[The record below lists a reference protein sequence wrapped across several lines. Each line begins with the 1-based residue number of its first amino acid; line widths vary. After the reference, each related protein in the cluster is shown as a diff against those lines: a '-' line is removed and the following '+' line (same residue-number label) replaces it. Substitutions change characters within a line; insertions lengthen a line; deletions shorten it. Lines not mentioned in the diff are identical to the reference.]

1 MSGNKYTLT
10 CPKCKT
16 VIEPRGRAMTLA
28 MTCKSCRLYFRSGEW
43 DKATVEFQHTEQQ
56 ALPIGARG
64 RFDNFLYEVMGFVV
78 KEESKY
84 KYRWREYSLFNPYRG
99 YAFLSEY
106 NGHWNFV
113 WPIEDDPRVH
123 VSDQHF
129 KYEDHNYDL
138 YQKYTAQVVYASG
151 EFFFDVV
158 DITASTVN
166 YEYIAPPF
174 MLAMEQS
181 DDSMLWCKGEYFTMA
196 EIASAFSLPTGK
208 LPGQTG
214 IGYTQP
220 FNASF
225 TSSALISFTAVII
238 LLTLVIQLVLNNAA
252 EDKIVFQ
259 GEFDRNQLTDQKVLV
274 SPSFTLDNGP
284 QSLEV
289 LVYAP
294 LSNDWFF
301 SQFTLVNENDKTEYN
316 FTKEVEYY
324 SGVDDGTS
332 WSEGS
337 RSGEAFLSKI
347 PAGTYHLNIYPE
359 FSPRNQTFSVVVR
372 RDIPMYS
379 NFFVVCLGFL
389 VFPVFYFIR
398 RHYREQKRWSESD
411 YSPYSSD

>member
-28 MTCKSCRLYFRSGEW
+28 MTCKSCRLYFRIGEW
-43 DKATVEFQHTEQQ
+43 TKATVEFANTEHQ
-56 ALPIGARG
+56 ALPIGAKG

-84 KYRWREYSLFNPYRG
+84 KYRWREYLLFNPYRG

-113 WPIEDDPRVH
+113 WPIEDDPRIH
-123 VSDQHF
+123 VSNQHF
-129 KYEDHNYDL
+129 RYEDHTYDL
-138 YQKYTAQVVYASG
+138 YQKYTAQVVYANG

-158 DITASTVN
+158 DMTASTVN

-181 DDSMLWCKGEYFTMA
+181 DDSMLWCKGQYFTRA
-196 EIASAFSLPTGK
+196 DIASAFSLPTGD

-214 IGYTQP
+214 MGYTQP

-225 TSSALISFTAVII
+225 ASSALISFTVLVI
-238 LLTLVIQLVLNNAA
+238 LLTLIIQLVLNNLA

-259 GEFDRNQLTDQKVLV
+259 GEFDRTQLADQKVLV
-274 SPSFTLDNGP
+274 SPSFTLDAGP

-337 RSGEAFLSKI
+337 RSGEAFLSRI
-347 PAGTYHLNIYPE
+347 PAGKYHLNIYPE

-389 VFPVFYFIR
+389 TFPAFYFIR

-411 YSPYSSD
+411 YAPYSSD

>member
-16 VIEPRGRAMTLA
+16 VIEPRGQAMTLA
-28 MTCKSCRLYFRSGEW
+28 MTCKSCRLYFRIGEW
-43 DKATVEFQHTEQQ
+43 NKATVEFLHAEQQ
-56 ALPIGARG
+56 ALPIGAKG
-64 RFDNFLYEVMGFVV
+64 RFDNFLYEVMGFSI

-84 KYRWREYSLFNPYRG
+84 KYRWREYLLFNPYRG

-113 WPIEDDPRVH
+113 WPIENDPRIH

-138 YQKYTAQVVYASG
+138 YQKYTARVVYANG

-158 DITASTVN
+158 DMTAATVN

-181 DDSMLWCKGEYFTMA
+181 DDSSLWCKGEYFTRA
-196 EIASAFSLPTGK
+196 EIASAFSLPKGNM
-208 LPGQTG
+208 PQQTG
-214 IGYTQP
+214 MGYTQP
-220 FNASF
+220 FSASF
-225 TSSALISFTAVII
+225 TNNALISFTVMVI
-238 LLTLVIQLVLNNAA
+238 LLTLVIQLILNNIA

-259 GEFDRNQLTDQKVLV
+259 GEFNRSELTDQKVLV
-274 SPSFTLDNGP
+274 SPSFTLATGP

-301 SQFTLVNENDKTEYN
+301 SQFTLVNENDNTEYN
-316 FTKEVEYY
+316 FAKEVEYY

-332 WSEGS
+332 WTEGS

-347 PAGTYHLNIYPE
+347 PAGRYHLNIYPE
-359 FSPRNQTFSVVVR
+359 FSPSNQTFSVVVR
-372 RDIPMYS
+372 RDVPMYS
-379 NFFVVCLGFL
+379 NFFIVCLGFL
-389 VFPVFYFIR
+389 IFPVFYFIR
-398 RHYREQKRWSESD
+398 RNYREQKRWSESD
-411 YSPYSSD
+411 YAPYSPE

>member
-16 VIEPRGRAMTLA
+16 GIEPRGQAMTLA
-28 MTCKSCRLYFRSGEW
+28 MTCKSCRLYFRSGKW
-43 DKATVEFQHTEQQ
+43 NQATVEFLHTEQQ
-56 ALPIGARG
+56 ALPIGAKG
-64 RFDNFLYEVMGFVV
+64 RFDDFLYEVMGFVV

-84 KYRWREYSLFNPYRG
+84 RYRWREYLLYNPYRG

-113 WPIEDDPRVH
+113 WPIEDDPRIH
-123 VSDQHF
+123 VSDHHF

-181 DDSMLWCKGEYFTMA
+181 DDSLLWCKGQYFTRA
-196 EIASAFSLPTGK
+196 EIASAFSLPKGN

-214 IGYTQP
+214 MGYTQP

-225 TSSALISFTAVII
+225 SNSALISFTVMII
-238 LLTLVIQLVLNNAA
+238 LLTLVIQLVLNNTA

-259 GEFDRNQLTDQKVLV
+259 GEFDRSQLTDQKILV
-274 SPSFTLDNGP
+274 SPSFTLDTGP

-324 SGVDDGTS
+324 SGVDEGTS

-347 PAGTYHLNIYPE
+347 PAGRYHLNIYPE

-379 NFFVVCLGFL
+379 NFFIVCLGFL

-398 RHYREQKRWSESD
+398 RNYREQKRWSESD